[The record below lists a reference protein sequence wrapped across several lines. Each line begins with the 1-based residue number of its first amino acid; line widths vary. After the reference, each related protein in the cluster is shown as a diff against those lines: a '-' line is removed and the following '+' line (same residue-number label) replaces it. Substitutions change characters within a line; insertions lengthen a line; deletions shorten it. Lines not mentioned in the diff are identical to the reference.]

1 MSSTER
7 RCRLIAAALAL
18 FLFIPLWGCSTENEK
33 QENQLFA
40 MDTFMSLTAYGP
52 KADEGIKVADEIINE
67 LDSRLDPEKEDSDLY
82 RINANAGE
90 LTEVSSDI
98 YNLLEVARQV
108 NRRSGGALDPSIYKI
123 VRAWGFIDQ
132 QYRVPDAGELEALLE
147 DAGLD
152 GVEVKSGG
160 GLAPGRAEAS
170 VPDGAALTFGALA
183 KGYAAQKAVEAM
195 KGVGVKSAI
204 ISLGGDVQTLGIKP
218 DGSLWSVAVQDPQ
231 NTGGYVG
238 ILDIAEAA
246 VVTSGSYER
255 YFTKDGVVYHHI
267 LDPKTGYPADSNLL
281 SVTVVCESGAFSD
294 ALSTALFILGEEG
307 ALEYYREYGD
317 CELILITDDNRVVVT
332 PGLSKNFKEKGG
344 AYSYEYLEF

>member
-1 MSSTER
+1 
-7 RCRLIAAALAL
+7 
-18 FLFIPLWGCSTENEK
+18 
-33 QENQLFA
+33 
-40 MDTFMSLTAYGP
+40 
-52 KADEGIKVADEIINE
+52 
-67 LDSRLDPEKEDSDLY
+67 
-82 RINANAGE
+82 
-90 LTEVSSDI
+90 
-98 YNLLEVARQV
+98 
-108 NRRSGGALDPSIYKI
+108 
-123 VRAWGFIDQ
+123 
-132 QYRVPDAGELEALLE
+132 
-147 DAGLD
+147 
-152 GVEVKSGG
+152 
-160 GLAPGRAEAS
+160 
-170 VPDGAALTFGALA
+170 
-183 KGYAAQKAVEAM
+183 M

-317 CELILITDDNRVVVT
+317 CETYSVGVT
-332 PGLSKNFKEKGG
+332 GCGEPGCPKL
-344 AYSYEYLEF
+344 